1 MYQLDETIYFY
12 AFALLPILWVGYLW
26 VDNWKKKTQANFSSL
41 KILDA
46 LSPHRSSFKPL
57 LKMLVVTLGFSCFI
71 IALVNPKIGTQLETV
86 KREGVDIVF
95 AIDVSKSML
104 AEDIAPIKRSGQ

>member
-12 AFALLPILWVGYLW
+12 AFALLPILWLGYLW
-26 VDNWKKKTQANFSSL
+26 VNNWKKKTQANFSSS

-104 AEDIAPIKRSGQ
+104 A